1 MTVKVKGN
9 SRDKNEVD
17 RVIAYLAER
26 MDLQLQHKI
35 EDVKAAFKAATAAG
49 KLPRP
54 IDRKRLE
61 AMAEASLIHIP
72 VDEYL
77 DLKDGESLSEAGDID
92 IKLREVKSGFRLTD
106 SELAKL
112 LGIALRTFGYWKSGR
127 TRRPMPLSKERL
139 DRVFG
144 IYRELAAVLKSPFL
158 RKWLFEPGKASGEAP
173 YDLLVNAR
181 FEKIQSEIEALKEGV
196 YA

>member
-1 MTVKVKGN
+1 MTVKVKRN

-17 RVIAYLAER
+17 RVIAYLSER

-35 EDVKAAFKAATAAG
+35 EDVKTAFKAATDAG

-54 IDRKRLE
+54 IDRKKLE
-61 AMAEASLIHIP
+61 ALAEASLIHIP
-72 VDEYL
+72 VEDYL
-77 DLKDGESLSEAGDID
+77 DFMDRHGLGDAQDID

-112 LGIALRTFGYWKSGR
+112 FGISLRTFGYWKSGR
-127 TRRPMPLSKERL
+127 TKRPMPLSKERL
-139 DRVFG
+139 DKVFE
-144 IYRELAAVLKSPFL
+144 IYRELAGVLKSLFL
-158 RKWLFEPGKASGEAP
+158 RKWLFEPGKASGDAP
-173 YDLLVNAR
+173 YDLLVKGR
-181 FEKIQSEIEALKEGV
+181 FEKVHSEIEALKEGV